1 MKKGFAAVLCLMLL
15 SGCGSSDSDL
25 PDRIADELKQLAVA
39 DQFSGANRT
48 KRRYSYYL
56 PKGMGQRDANE
67 LSEVLM
73 KDGYRVIMNFD
84 PGAIVIKEYYAD
96 EPQETE
102 DGENEE
108 STKTDMRENQEA
120 LGHREDVPLDAPDEE
135 IKESEAETADEETA
149 EPLSL
154 EVSVEQKAD
163 GLYFSGLFQNERK
176 EYHPYTL
183 RLLPSDNAY
192 LVYLNGSYVKLYS
205 VVPRAEIPSMLKAMF
220 TLMRSV
226 HYEKEE
232 ILKAYSLKS
241 LTQTKK
247 ESLDYLEQHL
257 PSSGSLQE
265 LLSGD
270 DASGDVNP

>member
-25 PDRIADELKQLAVA
+25 PDRIVDELKQIAAA
-39 DQFSGANRT
+39 DQRSGANRT

-84 PGAIVIKEYYAD
+84 PGAIVIKEYYAN
-96 EPQETE
+96 E
-102 DGENEE
+102 DQKGEDDENEGSE
-108 STKTDMRENQEA
+108 KTDLRENQEA
-120 LGHREDVPLDAPDEE
+120 LGHREDVPLDVSDGE
-135 IKESEAETADEETA
+135 IKESETDTAAEEDAKLL
-149 EPLSL
+149 LSQ
-154 EVSVEQKAD
+154 VSVEQKAD
-163 GLYFSGLFQNERK
+163 GLYFNGVFQNEQK

-183 RLLPSDNAY
+183 RLLPGDNAY

-226 HYEKEE
+226 RYEKEE

-265 LLSGD
+265 LLNGD